1 IFSQM
6 IQRPT
11 LSLTLSPKKS
21 ILEKRLTV
29 RRESEKLVIESLL
42 EKRLYEAFD
51 VFDNAEIGEVDVRDL
66 GTIIRA
72 LGCVI
77 TEAELQEIQVE
88 VEDVENNCVPI
99 NRFVE
104 YMSKAINERK
114 FKPAEPEELLKAF
127 QLLDPEN
134 RGYIMKDD
142 LEKSIMEIGE
152 PFTKEEVADMMAV
165 ACDAETGKINY
176 EHYINL
182 LIVKIPKDINVYNI
196 VDEIEA
202 AKLAELPVKRKWE
215 NIFFRDNT

>member
-1 IFSQM
+1 M
-6 IQRPT
+6 RPSIISPGRKST
-11 LSLTLSPKKS
+11 LERRLTL
-21 ILEKRLTV
+21 
-29 RRESEKLVIESLL
+29 RRETQKLPIVEPSLL
-42 EKRLYEAFD
+42 ERRLYEAFD
-51 VFDNAEIGEVDVRDL
+51 VFDNARSGEVDVRDL

-72 LGCVI
+72 L
-77 TEAELQEIQVE
+77 EAELQEIQVE
-88 VEDVENNCVPI
+88 VEDVENNCVPL

-114 FKPAEPEELLKAF
+114 FKPAEPEELLKSF

-134 RGYIMKDD
+134 RGYIMKED

-196 VDEIEA
+196 VDEMEA
-202 AKLAELPVKRKWE
+202 AKLAELQKRRRWE
-215 NIFFRDNT
+215 SILFKEDIT